1 MPGATNPPGHTVTV
15 IDPKTN
21 HVTGTIDLGVAL
33 QPYGVTFGRS
43 GRKAYVTNW
52 MGRSVSVIDT
62 RTERVRRRIILS
74 PPSNPLQADHP
85 NAIVTNPRRH
95 EVYTANGNSDTVSII
110 DARRDRVIRT
120 MHVGLVRGARPGAMP
135 SGLAVSPDG
144 KRLYV
149 ALGGENAIAV
159 LDLVH
164 RKRIGFIP
172 TAWNPTDVDI
182 TRDGKKLVITTANA
196 AGHRPTS
203 LRRSLR
209 RRRLLHRRPRV
220 HHGAAT
226 RLSTK
231 GGISVVRTPRKM
243 KRLRHAHARPVLRN
257 NRVRARRAAKPPA
270 LRAIRH
276 VIYVIKENRT
286 YDQVLGNLGKGDGD
300 PGADLFGE
308 DSAPNHREL
317 ARRFTLFDNFFAD
330 ADVSAD
336 GLSWTVSAGVT
347 DYIDKTWPIT
357 YSPGARRRHRAR
369 DFEHVDFAEQF
380 LTEPLAFD
388 RTIFRGAA
396 ALTRGYLWDNAY
408 NHNVSFRDYGFYTK
422 IPGDCGGAR
431 QHVGDHPPRRP
442 PLRRPRRR
450 ALPRLQPRLLRPR
463 GPRARVGARVRQL
476 RGAVPRRPRR
486 RTRCPRCRSCGS
498 RTTTRTARRRA
509 RRSRRAT
516 SPTTTS
522 RSAASSSASP
532 RARSGP
538 TPRSWSPRTTR
549 RTAPTTS
556 TRTARSRT

>member
-1 MPGATNPPGHTVTV
+1 M
-15 IDPKTN
+15 
-21 HVTGTIDLGVAL
+21 
-33 QPYGVTFGRS
+33 R
-43 GRKAYVTNW
+43 
-52 MGRSVSVIDT
+52 
-62 RTERVRRRIILS
+62 
-74 PPSNPLQADHP
+74 
-85 NAIVTNPRRH
+85 
-95 EVYTANGNSDTVSII
+95 
-110 DARRDRVIRT
+110 
-120 MHVGLVRGARPGAMP
+120 VGLVRGARTGAMP
-135 SGLAVSPDG
+135 NGLAVSPDG

-149 ALGGENAIAV
+149 ALGGENAVAV

-182 TRDGKKLVITTANA
+182 TRDGAKLAITTANA
-196 AGHRPTS
+196 AGRRAAP
-203 LRRSLR
+203 LRRALR
-209 RRRLLHRRPRV
+209 GRRLLDRRPRLLDRGGPAE
-220 HHGAAT
+220 HEGRHQRRAHAAAA
-226 RLSTK
+226 
-231 GGISVVRTPRKM
+231 M
-243 KRLRHAHARPVLRN
+243 KRLRKLTRAVLRN
-257 NRVRARRAAKPPA
+257 NRVRARLAPRSRAQ
-270 LRAIRH
+270 LSAIRH

-300 PGADLFGE
+300 PGLTLFNE

-336 GLSWTVSAGVT
+336 GLSWTISAGVS

-396 ALTRGYLWDNAY
+396 ALTRGYLWDNAFSARRLVPQLR
-408 NHNVSFRDYGFYTK
+408 HVHPH
-422 IPGDCGGAR
+422 PGRLQGRR

-450 ALPRLQPRLLRPR
+450 ALPGLQHATAPTTPSASPS
-463 GPRARVGARVRQL
+463 GRASS
-476 RGAVPRRPRR
+476 PPTRRSSAPTPP
-486 RTRCPRCRSCGS
+486 RTRCPRSRSCGS
-498 RTTTRTARRRA
+498 RTTTPTARPRA

-522 RSAASSSASP
+522 RSGASSRRSR

-538 TPRSWSPRTTR
+538 TRRSS
-549 RTAPTTS
+549 
-556 TRTARSRT
+556 